1 MARKQSRNA
10 HGAGN
15 LRRRANGLWEARYTY
30 TDELG
35 QTKRGSVYGETQKE
49 CRQKLTA
56 RLGEIDTAVFTAPP
70 QSTTLSPN
78 GSVNG

>member
-15 LRRRANGLWEARYTY
+15 LRRRLRGLWEARYTY

-35 QTKRGSVYGETQKE
+35 QTSGAASTERRKGV
-49 CRQKLTA
+49 
-56 RLGEIDTAVFTAPP
+56 PP
-70 QSTTLSPN
+70 EAHRPAW
-78 GSVNG
+78 

>member
-56 RLGEIDTAVFTAPP
+56 RLGEIDEGA
-70 QSTTLSPN
+70 
-78 GSVNG
+78 